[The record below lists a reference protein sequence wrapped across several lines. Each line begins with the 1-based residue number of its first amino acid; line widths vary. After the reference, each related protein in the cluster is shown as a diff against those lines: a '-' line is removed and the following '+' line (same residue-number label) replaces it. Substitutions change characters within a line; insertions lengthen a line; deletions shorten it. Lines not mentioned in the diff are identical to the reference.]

1 VVAVGGF
8 LIRALVF
15 LVTIPWACLEL
26 ELELDRDGASELE
39 LIPEG
44 NFRFASFDMSG
55 PGMCLVVAVVVVFA
69 FFDS

>member
-1 VVAVGGF
+1 MVAAGGF

-15 LVTIPWACLEL
+15 LVTIAWACLEL
-26 ELELDRDGASELE
+26 ELE

-44 NFRFASFDMSG
+44 NFRFASFDMNG
-55 PGMCLVVAVVVVFA
+55 PATCLDVAVVVVFA